1 MSMKFFNLITAIFS
15 FFILSAHL
23 FGHCQVP
30 CGIYDDSARIKQM
43 LEDVATVK
51 KSNLN
56 ITILSNK
63 SDAQS
68 SQQLIRWVQNK
79 EQHAENIISTTC
91 DYFLTQ
97 RLKPGQEDYVV
108 RLSGHHK
115 VILLAMK
122 AKQNCNAQVALDLR
136 NAIEALIPY
145 YD

>member
-1 MSMKFFNLITAIFS
+1 MKIFNLFAFS
-15 FFILSAHL
+15 ISLFFLTGHLS
-23 FGHCQVP
+23 GHCQIP
-30 CGIYDDSARIKQM
+30 CGIYDDASRLKQM
-43 LEDVATVK
+43 LEDCATVK
-51 KSNLN
+51 KSSTN
-56 ITILSNK
+56 IIILSNK

-97 RLKPGQEDYVV
+97 RLKPGQEDYGV
-108 RLSGHHK
+108 RLSDHHK